1 MRGHFLLNAVMAV
14 HSKYCLQQPLSSKC
28 GVTGTWVPLE
38 RRQEEESV
46 EERISHCLRLCIS
59 GASLVVCHGIT
70 HVFPEGA
77 LASYSVYLQCSFSA
91 FFLILLS
98 RAVLSRH
105 FSVPVSFLLSDLD
118 QSHVKQILCHCITLL
133 SK

>member
-1 MRGHFLLNAVMAV
+1 MVV

-38 RRQEEESV
+38 RRQ
-46 EERISHCLRLCIS
+46 RRNQLRREPRTVSWLCIS
-59 GASLVVCHGIT
+59 GASLVMCHRIT
-70 HVFPEGA
+70 HVFPGCA
-77 LASYSVYLQCSFSA
+77 HASYSVYLQCSFSA

-98 RAVLSRH
+98 RAVLSCH
-105 FSVPVSFLLSDLD
+105 FSVPASFLLSDLD

-133 SK
+133 LQNKHLYYV